1 MDTVFQVSENTYLV
15 LPSGYCFVFGIRIV
29 LQSLLVVFPYLM
41 YLYLRQYDLTC
52 LHKARELLI
61 KDFQKKH
68 SIPELASQV
77 GINEYKLKHGFKQIF
92 GMPVMTYLRTERLKQ
107 AKTLLEETNLTEAG
121 ISKKVGFKSAS
132 SFINAFK
139 KEFGVLP
146 HTLRKS

>member
-1 MDTVFQVSENTYLV
+1 MDTVYQVSENTYLV

-41 YLYLRQYDLTC
+41 YLNLRQYDLTC

-77 GINEYKLKHGFKQIF
+77 GINEYKLKHGFKQVF
-92 GMPVMTYLRTERLKQ
+92 WNACHDLSPHRKVK
-107 AKTLLEETNLTEAG
+107 A
-121 ISKKVGFKSAS
+121 SKNIIGG
-132 SFINAFK
+132 N
-139 KEFGVLP
+139 
-146 HTLRKS
+146 